1 MARGPLAQKGVIM
14 QKPFLAALIDSSFT
28 TFITRRVATVLYL
41 VLMVVI
47 AAFAAITVITGL
59 TMITS
64 DGVIGIL
71 LVLAGPLGGLLTLI
85 LIRLGFESAVAL
97 VLVAENT
104 SKGKASK

>member
-1 MARGPLAQKGVIM
+1 
-14 QKPFLAALIDSSFT
+14 
-28 TFITRRVATVLYL
+28 
-41 VLMVVI
+41 
-47 AAFAAITVITGL
+47 
-59 TMITS
+59 MITS
-64 DGVIGIL
+64 DGVLGIL

>member
-1 MARGPLAQKGVIM
+1 M

-47 AAFAAITVITGL
+47 AAFAAITLITGL
-59 TMITS
+59 VMIQT
-64 DGVIGIL
+64 DGAIASLLIL
-71 LVLAGPLGGLLTLI
+71 GGPLGGLLALI

-104 SKGKASK
+104 SKVKASK